1 MSRQLGLKKSLLL
14 TPQSLGLLVNTF
26 PVDGKYLVLNKDNL
40 AILIQIQL
48 FQKRNTFSQ
57 FLAAFL
63 QSKLNFESFEK
74 KYDPRRFFI
83 SEVTDSE
90 NEVR

>member
-1 MSRQLGLKKSLLL
+1 M
-14 TPQSLGLLVNTF
+14 
-26 PVDGKYLVLNKDNL
+26 
-40 AILIQIQL
+40 QL
-48 FQKRNTFSQ
+48 FQERNTFSQ

-74 KYDPRRFFI
+74 KYDARTSFI